1 MKRSLSLWCTYTRA
15 RDGKRNCAQ
24 DLFVP
29 LRGTRA
35 ISSSTQH
42 LFEEYWKEIGEAST
56 LGGRVVDGSSK
67 EAKTVNSACS
77 TAVKVRGVHL
87 RCLRPPPLSLGASP
101 LSCRPC
107 AVASYSY
114 CGSPVAG
121 SLCCCII
128 AWGRFFS
135 LRHARRGER
144 SSRSKC
150 FIPFFPFILFSYF
163 IMYLM
168 HVTLVSVCVCV
179 RVCVYCICVLHR
191 RIPATQKYDEL

>member
-1 MKRSLSLWCTYTRA
+1 M
-15 RDGKRNCAQ
+15 
-24 DLFVP
+24 
-29 LRGTRA
+29 
-35 ISSSTQH
+35 
-42 LFEEYWKEIGEAST
+42 
-56 LGGRVVDGSSK
+56 
-67 EAKTVNSACS
+67 
-77 TAVKVRGVHL
+77 KVRGVHL
-87 RCLRPPPLSLGASP
+87 RCLRSPPLSLGASP

-135 LRHARRGER
+135 LRHARRVER
-144 SSRSKC
+144 SSRTEC

-168 HVTLVSVCVCV
+168 HVTLVCVCVCV
-179 RVCVYCICVLHR
+179 CVCVLYMCVAQKDTRDAEIR
-191 RIPATQKYDEL
+191 RALIYMPPNTKLLFRFRFVPYLILSLLGPRY

>member
-1 MKRSLSLWCTYTRA
+1 MKHPHWAVESSMDLRRKQRRSIQPVQPPWRFVVLICGAFALSLSL
-15 RDGKRNCAQ
+15 
-24 DLFVP
+24 
-29 LRGTRA
+29 
-35 ISSSTQH
+35 S
-42 LFEEYWKEIGEAST
+42 
-56 LGGRVVDGSSK
+56 
-67 EAKTVNSACS
+67 
-77 TAVKVRGVHL
+77 
-87 RCLRPPPLSLGASP
+87 LSLGASP

-128 AWGRFFS
+128 VWGRFFS

-168 HVTLVSVCVCV
+168 HVTLVSLSVCVCV
-179 RVCVYCICVLHR
+179 CVCVCTAYVRCTEGYPR
-191 RIPATQKYDEL
+191 RRNTTSFNIHATEY